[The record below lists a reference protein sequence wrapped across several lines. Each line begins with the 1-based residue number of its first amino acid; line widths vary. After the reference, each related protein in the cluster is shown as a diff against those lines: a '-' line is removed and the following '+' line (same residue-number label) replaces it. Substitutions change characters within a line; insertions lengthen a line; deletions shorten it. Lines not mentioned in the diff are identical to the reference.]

1 MNLAFS
7 PEPETNRIFVL
18 SALGSVL
25 LHGILLALLALSP
38 QSPPI
43 EKDPPRVQVQLVQK
57 IEAQPAPQ
65 PPSPPQLAQVKPW
78 LPPPIPPARPRESK
92 PIPPTPQMAQRPQT
106 PMAPPKS
113 MELKKPILQDTQATR
128 ALQAR
133 DMMKM
138 ASPAQP
144 SLSLPTQQQAI
155 APSVAPPPMATL
167 ERSQSLP
174 PAPRPL
180 TTTRPKALQASPPVS
195 TGERTTSPVILASSK
210 PLYPRVARE
219 AGWEGT
225 VIVRTLINHEG
236 VPTQT
241 EIRKS
246 SGHPPLDQ
254 SAMEAIKTWTFRP
267 AQDGN
272 IPIAKWVD
280 IPVKFDL
287 NR

>member
-7 PEPETNRIFVL
+7 PEPGTNRIFAL
-18 SALGSVL
+18 SALGSLL
-25 LHGILLALLALSP
+25 LHGILIALLALSP
-38 QSPPI
+38 QSPTVA
-43 EKDPPRVQVQLVQK
+43 KDPPRVQVQLVERM
-57 IEAQPAPQ
+57 EAQPTPQ
-65 PPSPPQLAQVKPW
+65 PPSPPQPTHVRSL
-78 LPPPIPPARPRESK
+78 LPPPVPPARPREST
-92 PIPPTPQMAQRPQT
+92 PVPPAPQMVQRPQT
-106 PMAPPKS
+106 MVAPVKTND
-113 MELKKPILQDTQATR
+113 LKKPVLQDTQTAR

-138 ASPAQP
+138 AAPAQP
-144 SLSLPTQQQAI
+144 SLSIPSQQQSVTQ
-155 APSVAPPPMATL
+155 SVAPPPMASL
-167 ERSQSLP
+167 ERSQPLP
-174 PAPRPL
+174 FPPRPL
-180 TTTRPKALQASPPVS
+180 SSSRPQALQASPPVS
-195 TGERTTSPVILASSK
+195 TGESTTRPIILASSK

-225 VIVRTLINHEG
+225 VIVRTLIDNAG

-254 SAMEAIKTWTFRP
+254 SAIEAIKTWTFRP